1 MRIPIVCLAA
11 LAVAACTPANY
22 SRTRS
27 VEYAPSLEV
36 RSPGHVRV
44 YMEGPPRCP
53 FREVG
58 TVAALTYEGLQQQ
71 AFRLRANAVI
81 LETGSKY
88 SNSGHAGQA
97 VQFTRPDCQE

>member
-1 MRIPIVCLAA
+1 M
-11 LAVAACTPANY
+11 
-22 SRTRS
+22 RS
-27 VEYAPSLEV
+27 VEHAQSLDV

-58 TVAALTYEGLQQQ
+58 TVTGLTYEDLQQQ
-71 AFRLRANAVI
+71 AYRLRAHGVI

-97 VQFTRPDCQE
+97 VQFTQADCQE